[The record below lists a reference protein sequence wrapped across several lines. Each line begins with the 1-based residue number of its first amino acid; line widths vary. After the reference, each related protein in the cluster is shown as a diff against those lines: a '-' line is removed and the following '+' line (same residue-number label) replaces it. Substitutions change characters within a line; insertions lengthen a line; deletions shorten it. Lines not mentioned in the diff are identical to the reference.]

1 MYISE
6 IRKKWDNGDY
16 TYKTVIPKKV
26 SEDHVFDEE
35 LSVKRNRELVKEHN
49 QRVIELRT
57 ELQKQQNLLHQQLT
71 DDVIKYIQENYN
83 LNETQAR
90 KVERFVYQEYHSY
103 MSDYFCYIDTF
114 AEFASD
120 LINMENEYE

>member
-1 MYISE
+1 MDISE
-6 IRKKWDNGDY
+6 ICKKWNNGEY
-16 TYKTVIPKKV
+16 TCETAIPKRV
-26 SEDHVFDEE
+26 SEDHIFDEE
-35 LSVKRNRELVKEHN
+35 LSVRRNRELAKEHN
-49 QRVIELRT
+49 QKVIELRT
-57 ELQKQQNLLHQQLT
+57 ELQKQQNLLYQQLT

-120 LINMENEYE
+120 LINMEN

>member
-26 SEDHVFDEE
+26 PEDHVFDEE
-35 LSVKRNRELVKEHN
+35 LSVRRNRELAKEHN
-49 QRVIELRT
+49 QKVIELRT

-71 DDVIKYIQENYN
+71 DDVVKYIQENYN
-83 LNETQAR
+83 LNESQAR

-120 LINMENEYE
+120 LINMEN